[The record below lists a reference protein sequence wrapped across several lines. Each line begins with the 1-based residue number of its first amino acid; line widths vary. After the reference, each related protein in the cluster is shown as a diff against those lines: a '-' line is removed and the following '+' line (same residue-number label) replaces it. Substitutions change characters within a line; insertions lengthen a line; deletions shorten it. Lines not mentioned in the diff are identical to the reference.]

1 MSSIGFRQI
10 GKSST
15 LTGLVKSLVAEYQKF
30 TAKSI
35 TIEST
40 DFKALHRSAQSL
52 LKYNEMALQGKVKPT
67 TTQFYAPYEPDFRNV
82 VLMLG
87 LNQMGRFVPDA
98 SGFGNRGRYAGA
110 GYAPQKVMDDG
121 IDIGFGENSQYFRF
135 DGQYAF
141 VYVEDAANIRAQKV
155 NSMTFTFRLY
165 PSAQSWQPCDPLDTT
180 KPRYIFAK
188 SDDDHQQF
196 GYACAMYP
204 DGSLKFTWIKNGVR
218 STVVT
223 PVGTIATKHAGY
235 TDTGYSP
242 LGFDVESV
250 SLTQNDLNA
259 AVAVFNVAILCNM
272 QESFDPNGYDSNGY
286 ITGSGNDISIAV
298 DSSFLTEE
306 SLGYDGDGFDTGF
319 DLNNVLTLGTP
330 QHAVIT
336 YYNTPSTD
344 HLDLF
349 VGNQEDLPDDID
361 DPNAAL
367 KVPNHHENF
376 RLRIGAA
383 YPFSGAQQGMYKWQ
397 GGIQDFR
404 IYRDLQIDGNDLQ
417 FLFDNKLT
425 IANYPFGSIAWAGY
439 TLLLPTAVGCC
450 GFDIDGFESAGF
462 DTGFK
467 MKQVI
472 AKLTENV
479 HVGH

>member
-52 LKYNEMALQGKVKPT
+52 LKFNEMELQGKVKPT
-67 TTQFYAPYEPDFRNV
+67 TTQFYAPYEPDFKSV

-87 LNQMGRFVPDA
+87 LNQMGRFAIDA
-98 SGFGNRGRYAGA
+98 SGFGNRGRIAGA
-110 GYAPQKVMDDG
+110 GYAPQKMMDDG
-121 IDIGFGENSQYFRF
+121 IDLGFGSNSHYFRF
-135 DGQYAF
+135 DGQYTF
-141 VYVEDAANIRAQKV
+141 VYVEDAANLRAQKV

-165 PSAQSWQPCDPLDTT
+165 PSALTWQPCDPTDMT

-188 SDDDHQQF
+188 SDDANQQF

-204 DGSLKFTWIKNGVR
+204 DGSLKFTWSKNGVR

-223 PVGTIATKHAGY
+223 PRGTIATKHAGY
-235 TDTGYSP
+235 TDTGYTP
-242 LGFDVESV
+242 TGFDVETVNLSQ
-250 SLTQNDLNA
+250 TDLNA
-259 AVAVFNVAILCNM
+259 AIAVFNVAVLCNM
-272 QESFDPNGYDSNGY
+272 QEGFDPAGYLSDGF
-286 ITGSGNDISIAV
+286 IVGSGNDISIAV
-298 DSSFLTEE
+298 DSSFLSRQ
-306 SLGYDGDGFDTGF
+306 SLGYDGNGFDTGY
-319 DLNNVLTLGTP
+319 DLDNVQSLDSP

-361 DPNAAL
+361 DPDAAL
-367 KVPNHHENF
+367 KTPNHHENF

-383 YPFSGAQQGMYKWQ
+383 YPFTGAQQGLYKWQ

-404 IYRDLQIDGNDLQ
+404 IYRDMQIDPWDLQ

-425 IANYPFGSIAWAGY
+425 IANYPFGTIAWAGY

-472 AKLTENV
+472 MKLTENV